1 MPIPKKIINYLDKNK
16 VKYEVVE
23 HRKVFTAYD
32 AAQTLHVKVSQIAKN
47 LLIKAGKTYILAIL
61 PADRNLDFSKLGQVI
76 GAAKVSLPKEGV
88 MQKLFKV
95 KPGALPAF
103 GGVYKIPVFLDK
115 TLLKEK
121 KLIFSSGSFTESIK
135 MSLSAYKKLEQPRVG
150 AFSIAKKIKK
160 QKPVKKSSVKKVELR
175 KKIVKTKFKAKKK
188 VVKKANKR

>member
-16 VKYEVVE
+16 VNYEVVE

-47 LLIKAGKTYILAIL
+47 LLIKAGKTYVLAIL
-61 PADRNLDFSKLGQVI
+61 PADRNLDFSKLGKI
-76 GAAKVSLPKEGV
+76 AGAAKVSLPKEGV

-115 TLLKEK
+115 ALLKET

-135 MSLSAYKKLEQPRVG
+135 MSLSTYKKLEQPQVG
-150 AFSIAKKIKK
+150 AFSVAKKIKK
-160 QKPVKKSSVKKVELR
+160 PKSVKKNSV
-175 KKIVKTKFKAKKK
+175 KKAKPGKALAKKTKAKKK
-188 VVKKANKR
+188 AVKKVKRR